1 MKGDSSR
8 EFTDVV
14 IVDYGLGNLGSI
26 ANMLKHIGVSSLITS
41 NRSDILGA
49 KRLVLAG
56 VGSFDHGM
64 SMLKEMDLIGVI
76 KDAACRTE
84 VSLLGVCLGMQL
96 LFDGSEEGTASGLS
110 LLAGFSKKF
119 PNLKNSTPV
128 TVPHMGW
135 NKLTQKNHTQKLLN
149 SYDNER
155 FYFVHSYYVDPLD
168 ATDVIYTANH
178 GIDFSAI
185 VSRGN
190 VTGVQFHPE
199 KSHRQGMA
207 FLTDF
212 VKSGE

>member
-1 MKGDSSR
+1 MNGNSSS
-8 EFTDVV
+8 ELIDVV

-26 ANMLKHIGVSSLITS
+26 ANMLKHIGVSSLVTS
-41 NRSDILGA
+41 NHGDILSA

-64 SMLKEMDLIGVI
+64 SMLKERDLIGVI
-76 KDAACRTE
+76 NDAVGRAG

-110 LLAGFSKKF
+110 LLSGFSKKF
-119 PNLKNSTPV
+119 PSQNNGIPL

-135 NKLTQKNHTQKLLN
+135 NKLIQKNQTQNLLKP
-149 SYDNER
+149 YENER

-178 GIDFSAI
+178 GIEFSAI

-212 VKSGE
+212 VKSGK